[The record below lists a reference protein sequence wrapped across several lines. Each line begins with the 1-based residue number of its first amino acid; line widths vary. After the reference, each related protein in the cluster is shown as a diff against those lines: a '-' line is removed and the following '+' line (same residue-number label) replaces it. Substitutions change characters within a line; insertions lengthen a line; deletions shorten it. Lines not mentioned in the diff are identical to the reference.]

1 MTKAAELA
9 KMGEV
14 LTNSQI
20 GGRRNLIINGAMQV
34 AQRGTSSAIGGGQA
48 YHSVDRFIAQAFGAD
63 NFSGTLEQST
73 TVPSGQGFSNSLKY
87 NIATAES
94 AIDANELFDIRYKI
108 EAQDLQQLANGTSS
122 AKKITLSFWVR
133 SHVTGTYS
141 ISINKL
147 TNTTRLYPVLYT
159 ITSADTWEK
168 KEIVIPGD
176 TSGGGIDNSN
186 EAGFQIVWGLSVSS
200 TFNDGTGTNNQWQD
214 YSNGAAFKGHTANAV
229 GTQGAFYIT
238 GLQME
243 VGSQATPFEHRSFG
257 EELLLCQRYLQ
268 RFEGVEGQGSN
279 TDGTRFISANWD
291 RTSHFVGHIFSPE
304 MRSAPTIGFS
314 SADDF
319 YVYAAG
325 SANIVSGVTLTGS
338 GRTGAEFV
346 FTTSATGTVGD
357 AGFVR
362 IYDHTNGFIEFR
374 AEL

>member
-257 EELLLCQRYLQ
+257 EELALCQRYLFNGDLQ
-268 RFEGVEGQGSN
+268 CLGSA
-279 TDGTRFISANWD
+279 DGAGNIQLCVQTPVNLRAN
-291 RTSHFVGHIFSPE
+291 
-304 MRSAPTIGFS
+304 PTLVSFS
-314 SADDF
+314 SPLRGALTATATG
-319 YVYAAG
+319 AAF
-325 SANIVSGVTLTGS
+325 SAMVAPRATISVTNTGS
-338 GRTGAEFV
+338 VNTLV
-346 FTTSATGTVGD
+346 
-357 AGFVR
+357 AGFGGSCSVHL
-362 IYDHTNGFIEFR
+362 DS
-374 AEL
+374 EL